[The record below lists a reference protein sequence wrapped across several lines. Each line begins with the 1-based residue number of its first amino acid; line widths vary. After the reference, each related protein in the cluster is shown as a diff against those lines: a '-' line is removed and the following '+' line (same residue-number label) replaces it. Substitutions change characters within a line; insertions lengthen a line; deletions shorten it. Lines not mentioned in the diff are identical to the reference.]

1 MQTDPSK
8 CLRHRRGM
16 EKKNARPQCMEQ
28 VQSGKD
34 KVAKLHT
41 LSVFLA
47 VSRHNLSTS
56 RNIKT

>member
-1 MQTDPSK
+1 MLKTSQ
-8 CLRHRRGM
+8 GV

-47 VSRHNLSTS
+47 VSRHNLNTS